1 MKEESEPVAA
11 SDCGGCGSI
20 CPGES
25 EQSWNQRTWGG
36 MARVDPGSCPWCEA
50 AAAGIPPLEREDWI
64 FDRDP
69 YRED

>member
-1 MKEESEPVAA
+1 
-11 SDCGGCGSI
+11 
-20 CPGES
+20 
-25 EQSWNQRTWGG
+25 